1 MLFVYIWYLVGW
13 THHFPKVREV
23 ANAESNSQ
31 SRATASSTAAPLAAL
46 TEEFFDAMH
55 LAEQLLE
62 NSTASCAESTTT
74 QGAIWGKKELR
85 MRLLFICICHKWI
98 HIHLSIYIC
107 IMMVMY
113 CRTCIKNDF
122 AWFLVWYNEYLMI
135 IKAKLS
141 IRLSWCHGRIYI
153 NPKGGDFVK
162 QLGFDLARMQTSGG
176 IEYNSYNRWAVAEG
190 FSCLYSDYSRW
201 GDSSRLC
208 WPNNWGI
215 CRLRHR
221 RSPKL

>member
-98 HIHLSIYIC
+98 HIHLSIYIYMHHDGQVLSYLYQEWFC
-107 IMMVMY
+107 MIFGLIQWIFDDYKSKIIHSIVMMS
-113 CRTCIKNDF
+113 REDLHQPERR
-122 AWFLVWYNEYLMI
+122 WFCETTWVW
-135 IKAKLS
+135 
-141 IRLSWCHGRIYI
+141 
-153 NPKGGDFVK
+153 
-162 QLGFDLARMQTSGG
+162 
-176 IEYNSYNRWAVAEG
+176 
-190 FSCLYSDYSRW
+190 FSKDANQW
-201 GDSSRLC
+201 GDWVQQLQQMGCC
-208 WPNNWGI
+208 WGVFMLI
-215 CRLRHR
+215 
-221 RSPKL
+221 

>member
-1 MLFVYIWYLVGW
+1 MNPSLPQG
-13 THHFPKVREV
+13 PRGGE
-23 ANAESNSQ
+23 
-31 SRATASSTAAPLAAL
+31 RR
-46 TEEFFDAMH
+46 
-55 LAEQLLE
+55 EQLPKPRHGVVHR
-62 NSTASCAESTTT
+62 
-74 QGAIWGKKELR
+74 GAAGGADGGVLRRHAPRGAAAGELHGQLRGKHDHSRCNLGKER
-85 MRLLFICICHKWI
+85 IEDAFVIYMYMSQMDTYTFIYIC
-98 HIHLSIYIC
+98 IYIC